1 MNKFIEIVTFLLVGI
16 AVLVAADQ
24 ISGALERAR
33 ARREKEKADAAK
45 TAAPANA

>member
-1 MNKFIEIVTFLLVGI
+1 MNKFIEILTFLLVGI

-33 ARREKEKADAAK
+33 ARKQKEKADAAAK
-45 TAAPANA
+45 AASANA

>member
-1 MNKFIEIVTFLLVGI
+1 MNKFLEILTFLLVGI

-33 ARREKEKADAAK
+33 VRRQEEKKAADAAK
-45 TAAPANA
+45 AAA